1 MPNQTTNSPM
11 VMKVLRIIEVTM
23 EQRARLRVRVPSAM
37 RTEYERS
44 RLNVIVPVLDG
55 DERVG
60 WFENR
65 FPEMM
70 GDERSSST
78 QG

>member
-1 MPNQTTNSPM
+1 MPNQTTNIPM

-23 EQRARLRVRVPSAM
+23 EQRLRVRVPSAM
-37 RTEYERS
+37 RTEYKRS

-55 DERVG
+55 DVRVG

>member
-23 EQRARLRVRVPSAM
+23 EQRVRLRVRVPSAM

-44 RLNVIVPVLDG
+44 HLSVIVLVLVLSAAVLVLDG
-55 DERVG
+55 CFRLLSCSQS
-60 WFENR
+60 FL
-65 FPEMM
+65 
-70 GDERSSST
+70 
-78 QG
+78 

>member
-1 MPNQTTNSPM
+1 MPNQTTNIPM

-23 EQRARLRVRVPSAM
+23 EQRVRLRVPSAM

-44 RLNVIVPVLDG
+44 RLNVIVLVLDG

>member
-1 MPNQTTNSPM
+1 MAWINN
-11 VMKVLRIIEVTM
+11 I
-23 EQRARLRVRVPSAM
+23 
-37 RTEYERS
+37 
-44 RLNVIVPVLDG
+44 VLDG

-70 GDERSSST
+70 GDER
-78 QG
+78 